1 MNYIDTYNKLYKK
14 AGVADTLA
22 VAVPGLATAGSLW
35 WLSKYI
41 PGVKKSKWLRG
52 ALAAAGG
59 AGASGLMYKYVGDKN
74 KAIQDSEDKATK
86 AIESKEDIIRGL
98 RRTAKGMGAE
108 NTDRMSPVG
117 LMSEIA
123 MRADNS
129 RYYGNTL
136 SDEELGYIDDMLY
149 GRPQILNKVKQQNAF
164 VNGQRPSYSQATNR
178 LSDDDRSFVS
188 NMLSNEPKIQSRVL
202 DALNYYDNR
211 PVFTPADINTIQS
224 LLYYDP
230 DILDKLRMLQVIP

>member
-59 AGASGLMYKYVGDKN
+59 AGASGLMYKYVGDKD
-74 KAIQDSEDKATK
+74 KVIQDSEDKVTE
-86 AIESKEDIIRGL
+86 AIEANKDIISGL

-108 NTDRMSPVG
+108 NTDLMSPEG
-117 LMSEIA
+117 LMSEIG

-129 RYYGNTL
+129 RYYGDTL
-136 SDEELGYIDDMLY
+136 SDEELRFVDFIFEPEP
-149 GRPQILNKVKQQNAF
+149 RILNKIKQQNAF
-164 VNGQRPSYSQATNR
+164 ARGQRPDYS
-178 LSDDDRSFVS
+178 LDR
-188 NMLSNEPKIQSRVL
+188 NMLSADDRDFVSDMLSKKPRVQSYVL
-202 DALNYYDNR
+202 DALDYYGIR
-211 PVFTPADINTIQS
+211 PTSTPAETQ
-224 LLYYDP
+224 
-230 DILDKLRMLQVIP
+230 R

>member
-59 AGASGLMYKYVGDKN
+59 AGASGLMYKYVGDKD
-74 KAIQDSEDKATK
+74 KVIQDSEDKITK
-86 AIESKEDIIRGL
+86 AIESKKDIISGL

-108 NTDRMSPVG
+108 NTDLMSPEG
-117 LMSEIA
+117 LMSEIG

-129 RYYGNTL
+129 RYYGDTL
-136 SDEELGYIDDMLY
+136 SDEELRFVDDMLHAAP
-149 GRPQILNKVKQQNAF
+149 RILNKVKQQNDF
-164 VNGQRPSYSQATNR
+164 VNGQRPR
-178 LSDDDRSFVS
+178 LFITS
-188 NMLSNEPKIQSRVL
+188 N
-202 DALNYYDNR
+202 
-211 PVFTPADINTIQS
+211 
-224 LLYYDP
+224 
-230 DILDKLRMLQVIP
+230 